1 MSKSFNAFSTF
12 KCLSYLFRP
21 FCLGHL
27 LKDGDGDGQNG
38 DDVSDGD
45 GDSDDGVM

>member
-21 FCLGHL
+21 FRLGHL
-27 LKDGDGDGQNG
+27 LKDGDGLCQNG
-38 DDVSDGD
+38 DNVSD
-45 GDSDDGVM
+45 GDSDDGDM